1 MPINDAEGRRSVC
14 WKLGY
19 QKALV
24 PDAAVRIVAGRD
36 DTLKGK
42 KR

>member
-24 PDAAVRIVAGRD
+24 PYGAVRIVAGQD

>member
-1 MPINDAEGRRSVC
+1 MPINDAEGRSSFC

-24 PDAAVRIVAGRD
+24 PHAAVRIVAGQD
-36 DTLKGK
+36 DT
-42 KR
+42 

>member
-1 MPINDAEGRRSVC
+1 MPINDAEGRRSFS

-24 PDAAVRIVAGRD
+24 PYGAVRIVAGQD
-36 DTLKGK
+36 DT
-42 KR
+42 